1 VDNFTMQFGFISV
14 TNGYWRRG

>member
-1 VDNFTMQFGFISV
+1 MQFGFISV